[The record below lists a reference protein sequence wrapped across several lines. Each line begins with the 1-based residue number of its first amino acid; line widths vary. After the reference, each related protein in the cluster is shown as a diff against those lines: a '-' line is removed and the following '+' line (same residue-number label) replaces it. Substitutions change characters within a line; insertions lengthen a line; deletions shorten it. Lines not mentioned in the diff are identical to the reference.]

1 MFYKNIAHVLQTVTV
16 FVLCSCLRR
25 CLPFEDGG
33 GSELLL
39 AYLTS
44 VMRDHLTRLAG
55 DRSDLGICGTGLQQ
69 EHDGRLAQ
77 SMKDTT
83 ALPQELHLWASELMG
98 PGVAKSVA
106 RPRNSARARE
116 NCDARALD
124 GGE

>member
-25 CLPFEDGG
+25 GLPFEDSG

-44 VMRDHLTRLAG
+44 VMRDHLTQLAS
-55 DRSDLGICGTGLQQ
+55 DRSDLGICGTDLQQ

-83 ALPQELHLWASELMG
+83 ALPQELQLWASELMG
-98 PGVAKSVA
+98 QEW
-106 RPRNSARARE
+106 RNPSRVHGRKTRAPPSHRYPSSP
-116 NCDARALD
+116 
-124 GGE
+124 